1 MMLAG
6 RLLLRGT
13 CVLPQLRL
21 CRAALLRTVRRN
33 APRGRAPPLRGGA
46 AAAAAAAVAAAAIL
60 TLSKPCNTR
69 PIAAVSRRRQ
79 PEVALVLL
87 VPLTLV

>member
-6 RLLLRGT
+6 RLMLRGT

-46 AAAAAAAVAAAAIL
+46 AAAAAAAAAIL

-79 PEVALVLL
+79 PEVALVLVL
-87 VPLTLV
+87 LLTLTLV